1 MKRGWLSLAAACALT
16 ALTSCSSVPTRFYTL
31 IPQASK
37 APAATPVAGYRI
49 DVLPVTIPA
58 RDDRPQLVVRQ
69 GDDRVALLE
78 NEEWIAP
85 LADQVR
91 GAVSAELSRI
101 LGVVDVHGLPG
112 AGDEPVYRIKLDV
125 RRFESVRGRYAR
137 IDAVWSVHRQ
147 GMDGPA
153 VRCSRSLREPVGAG
167 IGALVQG
174 HQKALAAL
182 SGRIAGSVRAMAAG
196 SRASC
201 P

>member
-1 MKRGWLSLAAACALT
+1 MMRGWLTLAAACALA
-16 ALTSCSSVPTRFYTL
+16 ALTSCTSVPTRFYTL
-31 IPQASK
+31 VPQASK

-91 GAVSAELSRI
+91 SAVSAALSRR
-101 LGVVDVHGLPG
+101 LGVMDVHGLPD

-125 RRFESVRGRYAR
+125 RRFESVAGRYAR
-137 IDAVWSVHRQ
+137 IDAAWSVHRK
-147 GMDGPA
+147 GGDGPA
-153 VRCSRSLREPVGAG
+153 VRCNSSLEEPVGSG

-182 SGRIAGSVRAMAAG
+182 SGHIAGTVRAMAGGAH
-196 SRASC
+196 ASC